1 MSARFGTNALALAIL
16 VALSAPGA
24 TQETGAPID
33 LANIPAATGAYTLQ
47 EAEMRLKPS
56 SARVAPSGIGELSR
70 TPLGLSENS
79 WDFTSPDSIPGFG
92 TLPQN
97 YDPRPVLPRFSGE

>member
-1 MSARFGTNALALAIL
+1 MSARYASSTLAVAILLALIE
-16 VALSAPGA
+16 PGV
-24 TQETGAPID
+24 TQETGAPVD
-33 LANIPAATGAYTLQ
+33 LANIPAAAGAYTHH

-56 SARVAPSGIGELSR
+56 SSRVAPTGIGELSR
-70 TPLGLSENS
+70 NPPGLSENS

-92 TLPQN
+92 TLPEN

>member
-1 MSARFGTNALALAIL
+1 MSARHGTNALALAIL
-16 VALSAPGA
+16 IALSAPGA
-24 TQETGAPID
+24 TQETGAPVD
-33 LANIPAATGAYTLQ
+33 LANIPAATGAFTHQ

-56 SARVAPSGIGELSR
+56 SSRVAPSAIGELSHN
-70 TPLGLSENS
+70 PPGLTENS
-79 WDFTSPDSIPGFG
+79 WDFTIPDSIPGFG

>member
-1 MSARFGTNALALAIL
+1 MSARYGTNALALAIL
-16 VALSAPGA
+16 IALSAPGA
-24 TQETGAPID
+24 TQETGAPVD
-33 LANIPAATGAYTLQ
+33 LANIPAAAGAFTHQ
-47 EAEMRLKPS
+47 EAEMRLKRS
-56 SARVAPSGIGELSR
+56 SSRVAPSSIGELSHN
-70 TPLGLSENS
+70 PPGLTENS

>member
-1 MSARFGTNALALAIL
+1 MSRYGTNALALAFLI
-16 VALSAPGA
+16 ALSAPGA
-24 TQETGAPID
+24 TQETGAPVD
-33 LANIPAATGAYTLQ
+33 LANIPTAAGAFTLP

-56 SARVAPSGIGELSR
+56 AARAAPTGVGELSR
-70 TPLGLSENS
+70 NESGLAENS